1 MGLKED
7 YNLPDGI
14 ITLGKMKPSTLITT
28 LFYTG
33 LIGVIYFAYQF
44 GKYISLTN
52 TVMKEVMIEQG
63 MYTVAPTNNS
73 TLGFFA
79 GVMCFLAFLIIWKVV
94 CEFLLLIFNAL
105 SVYVKR
111 RSVNP

>member
-14 ITLGKMKPSTLITT
+14 VTLGKMKPAMLITA

-33 LIGVIYFAYQF
+33 IIGVIYFAFQF
-44 GKYISLTN
+44 GKYISIKNAAMKTAVIDQGFNQEIANN
-52 TVMKEVMIEQG
+52 TI
-63 MYTVAPTNNS
+63 
-73 TLGFFA
+73 LGFFA
-79 GVMCFLAFLIIWKVV
+79 GVMCFLALLIIWKVV

-105 SVYVKR
+105 YVYVNRKE
-111 RSVNP
+111 